1 MSEVITVRFALTKSD
16 GGDPPDLS
24 ILPRDK
30 RTVEYVRSCM
40 SFCPDFDEFDEKIK
54 NYEFV
59 DDGLSEMD
67 VEGVTII
74 GHPAPII
81 RFELTESVDTRS
93 FLRGVWLSSYKLEI
107 PGTNEDD
114 PLFFEDHNG
123 YSSVE

>member
-1 MSEVITVRFALTKSD
+1 MPEVITVRFALTKSD
-16 GGDPPDLS
+16 GGDLPDLNT
-24 ILPRDK
+24 LPLDK
-30 RTVEYVRSCM
+30 RTAEHVRSCM
-40 SFCPDFDEFDEKIK
+40 LFCPDFDKFDEKIK

-107 PGTNEDD
+107 PGINEDD